1 MFVFALE
8 LWAVVCFVLP
18 AVLRKI
24 HTCFQFPSCLSRARA
39 YRLAANQKKASQKTG
54 RFPHLDELFELRR
67 FALPDLRV
75 RTFAFRDLD
84 LQTKARVLVLLGF
97 QMIIKPYS

>member
-1 MFVFALE
+1 MFALE
-8 LWAVVCFVLP
+8 LWAVGCFVLP

-24 HTCFQFPSCLSRARA
+24 HSCFQFPFCLSQAQA
-39 YRLAANQKKASQKTG
+39 YRLANQKKSITKD

-75 RTFAFRDLD
+75 RTFAFRNLD
-84 LQTKARVLVLLGF
+84 LQTKARV
-97 QMIIKPYS
+97 